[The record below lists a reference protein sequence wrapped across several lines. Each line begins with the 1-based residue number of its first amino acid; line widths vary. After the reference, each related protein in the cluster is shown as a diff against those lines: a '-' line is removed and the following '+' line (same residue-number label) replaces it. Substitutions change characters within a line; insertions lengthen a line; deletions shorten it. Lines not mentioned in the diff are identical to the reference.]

1 MHCGQRV
8 PFIIP
13 VTGNQSNQR
22 TSWKLQQATTN
33 RRRLDSADN
42 FSIYSSSFGSTSS
55 DLEDEG
61 NNMADT
67 AMDTSPVT
75 VIFDGQDIEMTA
87 EENLAATDLCHL
99 LVLKLSL
106 EKIASW
112 SLLLRLRS
120 ANIERQVEGD
130 EEIAPLCR
138 KYASA
143 SPVLEL
149 KKNLTS
155 RWPFFE
161 TPSTHF
167 QLDMIQL
174 IGQSA
179 SQVTPGDRREK
190 LHKLTHQLHFAEQFE
205 ATVSSQLKVSDGD
218 LSCPSSKICRP
229 SRPCVATLLGSTL
242 TIDHM
247 DLNCTSLTLDMTECD
262 YFTSSTK
269 ENELTISIVDNGQAL
284 VHQLFCSSLS
294 QKTCW
299 ITCLRI
305 AKHGLKKLRRHAQHF
320 LRQRPSPSPAV
331 SCSGYQE
338 MEGKM
343 YFDYSKA
350 GSQLHEPFE
359 SESRFDSI
367 ENRRRSRARSSSID
381 SSPCKSLRTPPNVQ
395 PWFYSE
401 LNREDAV
408 RLLDKYLSVNGVFL
422 VRNSSR
428 NPGTHVLSFVH
439 AGKINHMMI
448 QRIEDDFLSIDQGR
462 TKFYDLQQLVEFY
475 QLNIGLPVKLSYFV
489 VHSSG

>member
-1 MHCGQRV
+1 
-8 PFIIP
+8 
-13 VTGNQSNQR
+13 
-22 TSWKLQQATTN
+22 
-33 RRRLDSADN
+33 
-42 FSIYSSSFGSTSS
+42 
-55 DLEDEG
+55 
-61 NNMADT
+61 MADSSPDSSL
-67 AMDTSPVT
+67 DTSPVS
-75 VIFDGQDIEMTA
+75 VVYDGRRLEMAA

-120 ANIERQVEGD
+120 ANIERPVEGD

-138 KYASA
+138 LYATA
-143 SPVLEL
+143 DPVLEL

-167 QLDMIQL
+167 QLDMIQF

-190 LHKLTHQLHFAEQFE
+190 LHKLTQQLHFAERFE

-218 LSCPSSKICRP
+218 LSCPSSEICRP
-229 SRPCVATLLGSTL
+229 SRPCVATLLDSTL
-242 TIDHM
+242 TVDHV
-247 DLNCTSLTLDMTECD
+247 DVSWPSLTLDMTECD
-262 YFTSSTK
+262 YFTSGTK
-269 ENELTISIVDNGQAL
+269 EHELTITIVDSGQAQ

-305 AKHGLKKLRRHAQHF
+305 AKHGLKKLRRHAQQF
-320 LRQRPSPSPAV
+320 LRQRPSQSPSV

-343 YFDYSKA
+343 YFDNR
-350 GSQLHEPFE
+350 
-359 SESRFDSI
+359 SEGRFDSI
-367 ENRRRSRARSSSID
+367 ESRRRCRARSNSID

-428 NPGTHVLSFVH
+428 NMGSHVLSFVH
-439 AGKINHMMI
+439 AGKIYHMMI
-448 QRIEDDFLSIDQGR
+448 QRIDDDFLSIDQGR
-462 TKFYDLQQLVEFY
+462 TKFYDLQHLVEFY

-489 VHSSG
+489 VNSSG